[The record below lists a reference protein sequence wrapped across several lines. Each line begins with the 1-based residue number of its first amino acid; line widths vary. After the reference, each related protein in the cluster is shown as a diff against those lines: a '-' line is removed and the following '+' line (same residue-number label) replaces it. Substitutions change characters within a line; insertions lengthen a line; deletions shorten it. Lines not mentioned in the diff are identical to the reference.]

1 MMRMGRGWRAGGGGE
16 ADDPVAG
23 HRSRWVPWV
32 GFALVA
38 VVAVGTT
45 GVVGGVVRDQEQRLL
60 DQQADAA
67 EAVIGSSFSQMTGTL
82 PLLGALAQPEIGSP
96 VLFDTLAGSFAGDDG
111 IAGVARVEDG
121 TLVVRRVAGE
131 GIAEGDELPGSWTAV
146 ADRAV
151 AAEGLVAEVT
161 ETGGERRLMLAAASP
176 GLPDTIV
183 FAELS
188 FAADRLDQGTDSP
201 FRDLDGAIYVGPEA
215 TRDDLLMSTTG
226 GPITGTVARRTVE
239 LGADR
244 WLVVV
249 TPKRSLV
256 GGFAEHL
263 HWYVLAAGLLA
274 AVLVGLLLASIT
286 RRQSYARALV
296 DLRTA
301 ELREAL
307 AEQERLQEGQRLAR
321 QAAEEANRAKDEF
334 LSRMSHELRTP
345 LNAVLGFAQ
354 LLEIEDLDDD
364 GRDSVKQILKGGRH
378 LLDLIN
384 EVLDIARIEAGTF
397 QLSPEPVSVAAV
409 IDDVLQLTAP
419 LAASEGIQLVGG
431 PAQETTTHVLADHQR
446 LIQILLNLVGNAI
459 KYNRAG
465 GTVVVSSETIE
476 PSRMR
481 ITVHDTGPGI
491 RPEQRDL
498 LFTPFERLGAENTA
512 VEGTGVGLA
521 LSRRLAEA
529 MGGTID
535 VDSTIGQGST
545 FWVELPLVEGPVERF
560 ERLHQTPA
568 AAAGPDDV
576 EAEVPRAKVLY
587 IEDNQLNLRLVK
599 RILDQ
604 HPGIELITAMQG
616 RLGFELAREHQPK
629 LVLLDLHLSDIGGDE
644 VLRQLRDDPRTAA
657 IPVVVISADATPGQ
671 VRRLIAEGASSY
683 LTKPLDVQALRQ
695 LLDEV
700 PIG

>member
-1 MMRMGRGWRAGGGGE
+1 MDGGASGNG
-16 ADDPVAG
+16 VAEDSPPRPRT
-23 HRSRWVPWV
+23 RSRWVPWLAFV
-32 GFALVA
+32 LVA
-38 VVAVGTT
+38 VVAVTT
-45 GVVGGVVRDQEQRLL
+45 AGVVDGVVVDQERRLL

-67 EAVIGSSFSQMTGTL
+67 EAVIRSSFSNLASTL
-82 PLLGALAQPEIGSP
+82 PLLGALGQPGIGSP
-96 VLFDTLAGSFAGDDG
+96 VLFDSVAGALAGDDG
-111 IAGVARVEDG
+111 LAGVAQEDG
-121 TLVVRRVAGE
+121 GALVVQRAAGD
-131 GIAEGDELPGSWTAV
+131 GPQAGDELPGSWAGLAERALTA
-146 ADRAV
+146 D
-151 AAEGLVAEVT
+151 GFVAEIQQS
-161 ETGGERRLMLAAASP
+161 GERRRLMLAVGVP
-176 GLPDTIV
+176 GVDGV
-183 FAELS
+183 VAFAELS
-188 FAADRLDQGTDSP
+188 FDVDRLAQDSADGP
-201 FRDLDGAIYVGPEA
+201 FSELDGAIYVGPEA
-215 TRDDLLMSTTG
+215 RGEDLLMSTTDEPLG
-226 GPITGTVARRTVE
+226 DPVARRTVE
-239 LGADR
+239 IGADR

-249 TPKRSLV
+249 APKGSLV
-256 GGFAEHL
+256 GGFAENL
-263 HWYVLAAGLLA
+263 WWIVLAAGLLA
-274 AVLVGLLLASIT
+274 ALLVSLLLASIM

-296 DLRTA
+296 EQRTA
-301 ELREAL
+301 QLQEAL

-321 QAAEEANRAKDEF
+321 QAAEEANQAKDDF

-354 LLEIEDLDDD
+354 LLETEELDED
-364 GRDSVKQILKGGRH
+364 GHDSVRQILKGGRH

-384 EVLDIARIEAGTF
+384 EVLDISRIEAGTL
-397 QLSPEPVSVAAV
+397 QLSSEPVSVAAV

-419 LAASEGIQLVGG
+419 LAAAQGIHLVGG
-431 PAQETTTHVLADHQR
+431 PLSEAANHVLADHQR

-459 KYNRAG
+459 KYNRVG
-465 GTVVVSSETIE
+465 GTVAVSSELAE

-481 ITVHDTGPGI
+481 IKVHDTGPGI

-498 LFTPFERLGAENTA
+498 LFTPFERLGAENTT

-545 FWVELPLVEGPVERF
+545 FWVDLPVVEGPVERF
-560 ERLHQTPA
+560 ERLHGDEPPA
-568 AAAGPDDV
+568 AWDAAT
-576 EAEVPRAKVLY
+576 PRAKVLY
-587 IEDNQLNLRLVK
+587 IEDNQLNLLLVK

-604 HPGIELITAMQG
+604 HPGIELISAMQG

-644 VLRQLRDDPRTAA
+644 VLRQLRDDPRTSG
-657 IPVVVISADATPGQ
+657 IPVVVVSADATPGQ
-671 VRRLIAEGASSY
+671 IRRLLAEGASSY